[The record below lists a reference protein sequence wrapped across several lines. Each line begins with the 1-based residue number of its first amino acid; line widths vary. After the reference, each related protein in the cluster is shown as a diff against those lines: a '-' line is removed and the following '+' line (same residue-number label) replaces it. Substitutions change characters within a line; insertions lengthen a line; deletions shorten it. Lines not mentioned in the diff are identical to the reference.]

1 MKIFKNIKIHS
12 QEELIKLKESLKY
25 REDNYSRYISKSR
38 KNLDLITEM
47 KELQRIQKDSRK
59 VKRIIAF
66 NNVFFGIN
74 KLIYNRESYKK
85 RLDVISK
92 INQEGIPKIVSLFTE
107 KLTAQIA
114 LIDKKLARRNKLIK
128 CIIKLSED
136 YK

>member
-85 RLDVISK
+85 RLDVITK

>member
-92 INQEGIPKIVSLFTE
+92 INQEDIPKIVSLFTE

>member
-74 KLIYNRESYKK
+74 KLIYDRESYKK
-85 RLDVISK
+85 RLDVITK
-92 INQEGIPKIVSLFTE
+92 INQEEIPKIVSLFTE

-128 CIIKLSED
+128 CIIKLSEN